1 MGTKGTPRSSVVIA
15 VAFALSVFLLGLFV
29 WKSFGGSLPLGA
41 RGYRVSVLLGP
52 EATNVFPNAQA
63 RIAGV
68 PVGRVNAVDSREGQV
83 DVELEIDAKYAPLRE
98 GTRVVLRSK
107 TLLGEAFIELA
118 PGARTAKA
126 IPENGRISTSD
137 VLTAQTVDGA
147 LSVFD
152 EDGRRDLRRFL
163 QGIAK
168 TTDGRAPDLNA
179 ALGNAP
185 VATADLRRLVDVL
198 DRQRPQIASLVRD
211 TGTTLNTIADR
222 GDSVQELARAGSEV
236 LRTTSA
242 REASLTETIN
252 ALPPL
257 MAGLRRFSNSTV
269 RISRTA
275 GPATRTLRPV
285 APLLEPG
292 LRAGRLLAPDL
303 ASTLTSLDTTID
315 VSRTDVPALSQ
326 LLRDAAPAFRALD
339 PAGRELVPVLR
350 TLEAYRR
357 DIVSS
362 VSNTTAATNA
372 TVARP
377 GGTPKHYLRTLLQLN
392 NEILFGQTG
401 RGTSHR
407 ENAYLPPLGLSPML
421 GGSTVRS
428 ISCQDVSKT
437 DTLPALGTGA
447 PPCLQQEPYSL
458 GGGPAGIV
466 PRLPSDT
473 SKP

>member
-1 MGTKGTPRSSVVIA
+1 MGTKGTPRSSVA
-15 VAFALSVFLLGLFV
+15 VAIAFALSVFLLGLFV
-29 WKSFGGSLPLGA
+29 WKSFGGSVPLGA
-41 RGYRVSVLLGP
+41 RSYRVSVLLGP

-118 PGARTAKA
+118 PGPRTAKT
-126 IPENGRISTSD
+126 IPEDGRISTAD

-163 QGIAK
+163 EGIAK
-168 TTDGRAPDLNA
+168 ATDGRAPDLNA

-185 VATADLRRLVDVL
+185 LVTADLRRLVDVL
-198 DRQRPQIASLVRD
+198 DRQRPQVSSLVRD
-211 TGTTLNTIADR
+211 AGTTLTTIADR
-222 GDSVQELARAGSEV
+222 GDAVQELARAGSDV
-236 LRTTSA
+236 FRTTAA
-242 REASLTETIN
+242 REASLTQTVN
-252 ALPPL
+252 ALPGL
-257 MAGLRRFSNSTV
+257 MAGLRRFSASTE

-275 GPATRTLRPV
+275 GPATKILRPV
-285 APLLEPG
+285 APLLAPG

-303 ASTLTSLDTTID
+303 AATLRSLDTTID
-315 VSRTDVPALSQ
+315 TSERGVPALTQ
-326 LLRDAAPAFRALD
+326 LLRDAAPAFRAID

-362 VSNTTAATNA
+362 VSNVTAATNA
-372 TVARP
+372 TTPRP
-377 GGTPKHYLRTLLQLN
+377 DGKPKHYLRTIVQLN
-392 NEILFGQTG
+392 NEILFGQTD
-401 RGTSHR
+401 RGGTHR
-407 ENAYLPPLGLSPML
+407 ENAYLPPLGLSPVL
-421 GGSTVRS
+421 NGGTVRS
-428 ISCQDVSKT
+428 ITCEDVSKA
-437 DTLPALGTGA
+437 DPLPALGTGA

-458 GGGPAGIV
+458 AGGPAGIV
-466 PRLPSDT
+466 PRVESDQ

>member
-1 MGTKGTPRSSVVIA
+1 MGTKGTPRSSIFVAI
-15 VAFALSVFLLGLFV
+15 AFALSVFLLGLFV

-83 DVELEIDAKYAPLRE
+83 DVELEIDPKYAPLRD

-118 PGARTAKA
+118 PGAKTAKA
-126 IPENGRISTSD
+126 IPENGRLATSD

-152 EDGRRDLRRFL
+152 ADGRRDFRRFL

-168 TTDGRAPDLNA
+168 ATDGRAPDLNA

-185 VATADLRRLVDVL
+185 LATADLRRLIDVL
-198 DRQRPQIASLVRD
+198 DRQRPAISSLVRD
-211 TGTTLNTIADR
+211 TGTTLTTIGDR
-222 GDSVQELARAGSEV
+222 GDAVQELARSGSAV
-236 LRTTSA
+236 LRTTAA
-242 REASLTETIN
+242 RRSSLTQTVN
-252 ALPPL
+252 SLPGL
-257 MAGLRRFSNSTV
+257 MAGLRRFSASTE

-285 APLLEPG
+285 APLLAPG
-292 LRAGRLLAPDL
+292 LKAGRLLAPDL
-303 ASTLTSLDTTID
+303 AATLQSLDTTID
-315 VSRTDVPALSQ
+315 VSKPAVPALSQ
-326 LLRDAAPAFRALD
+326 LLRDAAPAFRAID

-350 TLEAYRR
+350 TLEDYRK

-362 VSNTTAATNA
+362 VSNVAAATNA
-372 TVARP
+372 TFPRP
-377 GGTPKHYLRTLLQLN
+377 GGQPKHYLRTLLQLN
-392 NEILFGQTG
+392 NELLFGTTD
-401 RGTSHR
+401 RGGTHR
-407 ENAYLPPLGLSPML
+407 ENAYLPPLGLSPVL
-421 GGSTVRS
+421 TGGTVRS
-428 ISCQDVSKT
+428 ISCRDVAKANP
-437 DTLPALGTGA
+437 LPALGSGA
-447 PPCLQQEPYSL
+447 PPCLQQEPYSIAR
-458 GGGPAGIV
+458 GPAGIV
-466 PRLPSDT
+466 PRVESDQ

>member
-1 MGTKGTPRSSVVIA
+1 MGTKGTPRSSVA
-15 VAFALSVFLLGLFV
+15 VAIAFALSVFLLGLFV

-83 DVELEIDAKYAPLRE
+83 DVQLEIDAKYAPLRE

-118 PGARTAKA
+118 PGRRTAKA

-137 VLTAQTVDGA
+137 VFTAQTVDGA

-168 TTDGRAPDLNA
+168 ATDGRAPDLNA

-185 VATADLRRLVDVL
+185 LATADLRRLVDVL
-198 DRQRPQIASLVRD
+198 DRQRPAITSLVRD
-211 TGTTLNTIADR
+211 TGTTLGTIGDR
-222 GDSVQELARAGSEV
+222 GDAVQELARSGSDV
-236 LRTTSA
+236 LRTTAA
-242 REASLTETIN
+242 RASSLTQTIDS
-252 ALPPL
+252 LPGL
-257 MAGLRRFSNSTV
+257 MAGLRRFSASAE

-275 GPATRTLRPV
+275 GPAAKSLRPV
-285 APLLEPG
+285 APLLAPG

-303 ASTLTSLDTTID
+303 AATLQSLDTTIT
-315 VSRTDVPALSQ
+315 VSKPALPALTR
-326 LLRDAAPAFRALD
+326 LLRDASLAFRAID
-339 PAGRELVPVLR
+339 PAGRELVPILR

-357 DIVSS
+357 DIVAS
-362 VSNTTAATNA
+362 VSNTAAATNA
-372 TVARP
+372 TVPRP
-377 GGTPKHYLRTLLQLN
+377 GGAPKHYLRTLVQLN
-392 NEILFGQTG
+392 NELPFGQTA
-401 RGTSHR
+401 RGGSHR
-407 ENAYLPPLGLSPML
+407 ENAYLPPLGLSPVL
-421 GGSTVRS
+421 SGGTVRA
-428 ISCQDVSKT
+428 ISCREVDRADPFPV
-437 DTLPALGTGA
+437 LGSGA

-458 GGGPAGIV
+458 AGGPPGIV
-466 PRLPSDT
+466 PRLPADT
-473 SKP
+473 GKP